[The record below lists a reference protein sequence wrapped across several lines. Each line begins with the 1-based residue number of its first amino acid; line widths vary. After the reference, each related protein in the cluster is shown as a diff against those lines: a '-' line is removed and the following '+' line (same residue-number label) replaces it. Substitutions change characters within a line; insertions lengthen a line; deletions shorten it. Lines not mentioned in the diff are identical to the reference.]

1 MEQDE
6 HHINLP
12 NSTGCYRFVSGCYFC
27 CQNICSV
34 SVGAEVPFTIYC
46 STFSKNSVVLEG
58 ANIHHFSSIEDT
70 ILIVQKQKGII
81 KNSGTKERIETIR
94 DKARKRTDSNSVKI
108 RDILPLLVILIT
120 TKPYQKQY
128 TPLHVGVVGIHTREC
143 QRNNII
149 RQLGL

>member
-1 MEQDE
+1 M
-6 HHINLP
+6 
-12 NSTGCYRFVSGCYFC
+12 
-27 CQNICSV
+27 
-34 SVGAEVPFTIYC
+34 GAEVPFTIYC

-108 RDILPLLVILIT
+108 RHIPPLLVILNA
-120 TKPYQKQY
+120 TKPYQIWY
-128 TPLHVGVVGIHTREC
+128 TQSNVGVLASNRREC
-143 QRNNII
+143 KRTHVI
-149 RQLGL
+149 R